1 MRENLRTKLEESNRI
16 MQSKQHKKA
25 QEREFQV
32 DDLVYVRRYV
42 LGGANYKL
50 SAKFD
55 GPYKVIQK
63 LSKHKYLVKHLLS
76 GKERKYHVDRL
87 KIFSSTESR
96 ELNKHE
102 FLEETDSE
110 NEDESELE
118 DSSDSDSDKD
128 IQTDI
133 ENQPIARR
141 DGRLRPLSRK
151 NYEEGQFTFYRC
163 VR

>member
-1 MRENLRTKLEESNRI
+1 M
-16 MQSKQHKKA
+16 
-25 QEREFQV
+25 
-32 DDLVYVRRYV
+32 VYVRRYV
-42 LGGANYKL
+42 LGGVNYKL

-96 ELNKHE
+96 ELDKHE
-102 FLEETDSE
+102 FLEETDSDE
-110 NEDESELE
+110 VESELE

-128 IQTDI
+128 RQTDV
-133 ENQPIARR
+133 ENQPTARR
-141 DGRLRPLSRK
+141 DNRLRQLPQK
-151 NYEEGQFTFYRC
+151 NYEEGQFTFLS
-163 VR
+163 VLKNVHK